1 MSGKKFN
8 VAVAGATG
16 AVGDVFL
23 QILAERKFPIRNLR
37 LLASER
43 SVGKR
48 LKFAGEELP
57 VELLTKDAFKGI
69 DIALFSAG
77 ASRSR
82 EFAPAAW
89 ASGAVVVDNSSAFR
103 MEPDIPLVVP
113 EINPGAIAQYKQRGI
128 VANPNCTTIIS
139 IMPLKPLHD
148 FGTLKRVVAS
158 SYQAT
163 SGAGAK
169 AMAELIAQTK
179 AYAKGDPMEVS
190 AFKHQIAFNVIPHI
204 DSFLDNGYTK
214 EEMKMTNEGRKI
226 MGIPDLRVTCTT
238 VRVPVLTAHSISI
251 NAQFAKK
258 ITREK
263 AKELIARFPGCKVMD
278 DPANNVYPMPLF
290 AAGKDDCYVGRI
302 REDDSAEN
310 CLNLW
315 VLRRPAPQGGGPERR
330 PDRRGAGPE
339 VPAARARL
347 IVRKGRAAGMKRDA
361 AGSGGRSPAPGFH
374 LGTGRRGIPRGRGR
388 CGG

>member
-1 MSGKKFN
+1 MSGKRFN

-16 AVGDVFL
+16 AVGEVFL
-23 QILAERKFPIRNLR
+23 NILAERKFPIKNIR

-48 LKFAGEELP
+48 LKFAGEEFP
-57 VELLTKDAFKGI
+57 VELLSKDAFKGI

-77 ASRSR
+77 ASRSK
-82 EFAPAAW
+82 EFAGAAW
-89 ASGAVVVDNSSAFR
+89 ESGAVVVDNSSAFR
-103 MEPDIPLVVP
+103 MEADVPLVVP
-113 EINPGAIAQYKQRGI
+113 EINPEAIAQYKRRGI

-148 FGTLKRVVAS
+148 YGKLKRVVAS

-179 AYAKGDPMEVS
+179 AYAKGEPMEVA

-204 DSFLDNGYTK
+204 DAFLDNGYTK

-226 MGIPDLRVTCTT
+226 LEIPDLRVTCTT

-251 NAQFAKK
+251 NVQFEKK
-258 ITREK
+258 ITVAK
-263 AKELIARFPGCKVMD
+263 AKELIAKFPGCQVMD

-290 AAGKDDCYVGRI
+290 CAGKDDCYVGRI
-302 REDDSAEN
+302 REDESAEN
-310 CLNLW
+310 SLNLW
-315 VLRRPAPQGGGPERR
+315 VCGDQL
-330 PDRRGAGPE
+330 
-339 VPAARARL
+339 
-347 IVRKGRAAGMKRDA
+347 RKGAALNAIQIAEVLALK
-361 AGSGGRSPAPGFH
+361 H
-374 LGTGRRGIPRGRGR
+374 L
-388 CGG
+388 

>member
-1 MSGKKFN
+1 
-8 VAVAGATG
+8 
-16 AVGDVFL
+16 
-23 QILAERKFPIRNLR
+23 
-37 LLASER
+37 
-43 SVGKR
+43 
-48 LKFAGEELP
+48 
-57 VELLTKDAFKGI
+57 
-69 DIALFSAG
+69 
-77 ASRSR
+77 
-82 EFAPAAW
+82 
-89 ASGAVVVDNSSAFR
+89 

-113 EINPGAIAQYKQRGI
+113 EINPQAIGQYKQRGI
-128 VANPNCTTIIS
+128 IANPNCTTIIA

-169 AMAELIAQTK
+169 AMAELVAQIK
-179 AYAKGDPMEVS
+179 AYAKGEPLEVA
-190 AFKHQIAFNVIPHI
+190 AFKHQIALNVIPHI
-204 DSFLDNGYTK
+204 DAFLDNGYTK

-251 NAQFAKK
+251 NAQFEKK

-263 AKELIARFPGCKVMD
+263 ARELIAKFPGCQVMD

-315 VLRRPAPQGGGPERR
+315 VCGDQLRK
-330 PDRRGAGPE
+330 GAALNAVQIAE
-339 VPAARARL
+339 VLAQKYLQPAA
-347 IVRKGRAAGMKRDA
+347 V
-361 AGSGGRSPAPGFH
+361 
-374 LGTGRRGIPRGRGR
+374 
-388 CGG
+388 

>member
-1 MSGKKFN
+1 MATKRFN

-16 AVGDVFL
+16 AVGEVML
-23 QILAERKFPIRNLR
+23 QILEERNFPVRNIR

-48 LKFAGEELP
+48 LRFRGEEVP
-57 VELLTKDAFKGI
+57 VELLEKSAFKGI

-89 ASGAVVVDNSSAFR
+89 ESGAVVVDNSSAFR

-113 EINPGAIAQYKQRGI
+113 EINADAIAQYRNRGI
-128 VANPNCTTIIS
+128 IANPNCTTIVA

-148 FGTLKRVVAS
+148 YGTLRRVVAS
-158 SYQAT
+158 SYQST

-179 AYAKGDPMEVS
+179 AFARGEKLDVA
-190 AFKHQIAFNVIPHI
+190 AFQHQIAFNVIPHI
-204 DSFLDNGYTK
+204 DAFLENGYTK

-238 VRVPVLTAHSISI
+238 VRVPVLTAHSISV
-251 NAQFAKK
+251 NAQFERK
-258 ITREK
+258 ISREK
-263 AKELIARFPGCKVMD
+263 ARELIAAFPGCQVMD
-278 DPANNVYPMPLF
+278 DPARNVYPMPLF
-290 AAGKDDCYVGRI
+290 CAGKDDCYVGRI
-302 REDDSAEN
+302 REDESAEN
-310 CLNLW
+310 ALNFW
-315 VLRRPAPQGGGPERR
+315 VCGDQL
-330 PDRRGAGPE
+330 
-339 VPAARARL
+339 
-347 IVRKGRAAGMKRDA
+347 RKGAALNAVQIAEVLARKHLE
-361 AGSGGRSPAPGFH
+361 PAH
-374 LGTGRRGIPRGRGR
+374 A
-388 CGG
+388 

>member
-1 MSGKKFN
+1 MSGKRFN

-16 AVGDVFL
+16 AVGEVFL
-23 QILAERKFPIRNLR
+23 QILAERKFPIQNLR

-43 SVGKR
+43 SVGKK
-48 LKFAGEELP
+48 LKFAGQEFP
-57 VELLTKDAFKGI
+57 VELLSKDAFKGI

-77 ASRSR
+77 ASRSK

-103 MEPDIPLVVP
+103 MELFIPMVRP
-113 EINPGAIAQYKQRGI
+113 ETNPKAIGQYRQRGI
-128 VANPNCTTIIS
+128 VANPNCTTIIA

-148 FGTLKRVVAS
+148 FGVLKRVVAS

-179 AYAKGDPMEVS
+179 AYAKGDPLEVT

-204 DSFLDNGYTK
+204 DAFHDNGYTK

-226 MGIPDLRVTCTT
+226 MGIPGLRVTCTT

-251 NAQFAKK
+251 NAQFEKK

-263 AKELIARFPGCKVMD
+263 ARELIAKFPGCQVMD

-315 VLRRPAPQGGGPERR
+315 VCGDQLRK
-330 PDRRGAGPE
+330 GAALNAVQIAE
-339 VPAARARL
+339 VIAQKYLQPAA
-347 IVRKGRAAGMKRDA
+347 V
-361 AGSGGRSPAPGFH
+361 
-374 LGTGRRGIPRGRGR
+374 
-388 CGG
+388 